1 MRIKTL
7 LLSLLLIV
15 AASAQAAVGDI
26 ISLNKLSIGT
36 NGETPKECTQWK
48 TYQWDGLLKCIVT
61 SESPKECMLYGA
73 FDGNTGVYTKSL
85 NDNDG
90 QLEANESCHLVVPT
104 EVGGYKVVG
113 AHSFALYKIPWLTSV
128 QFPEGVRVV
137 ENPAVH
143 GCDNLT
149 YVSLPSTIE
158 EIGQTSFA
166 YCDKLKY
173 IYINRATPPTV
184 GANSFAQRIWNDTGE
199 WVVPDR
205 KLYVPFPANY
215 DIEPWTQWVKSEN
228 ILCSDINISI
238 AGIWL
243 TGTDEEAADKLLE
256 DLAELDEGLMEDFF
270 EGIPEIH
277 YDEATTTLTLK
288 DFRMT
293 IPADRPGIMNGIF
306 NQPRTGVQGLKVEI
320 QGECELRGNDN
331 MIFDTGGGIQLVGD
345 GTLKIKAGSQGAR
358 VLELLSIDGPD
369 VEIESTD
376 VAIFADNIDGTAKV
390 AVQSGSLRC
399 FGKMSMQQFQMG
411 EGIKIWEPYG
421 ASYFI
426 DSRTDTYGI
435 VIGGAFVTD
444 QWIVIEQRELLPFA
458 LLGDT
463 PSVNQ
468 GDDLV
473 SFIQQ
478 ANRYYED
485 KINISGS
492 LYYQDGKL
500 YMDNFQMEY
509 NVENAY
515 RTFLKS
521 AEGSDLE
528 IVLSGD
534 NSVSG
539 VSQGLEAQ
547 SNVTLSS
554 PSGMLGGLSLN
565 ATMDAIFIS
574 NGCKVTC
581 QDVDL
586 TAEADLVGIM
596 SKFEGD
602 DTGVFEFC
610 ANDDDSN
617 QLKLFSEAA
626 PVMLNPDKEGCF
638 IIPDNYTIVSPDNAV
653 IKNNMIVDA
662 DDQPITNEWIV
673 IAKKPSRILP
683 IGIAYQQIT
692 DETDWD
698 ELNSFLADSYGMTGS
713 ISFDDESHTLTLD
726 NVNATSE
733 FEGGGFIEVY
743 DAVDFPGYEHIAIN
757 IKGDNC
763 IENRYGGSCLMLY
776 SNNVSLT
783 GNGTLTLKN
792 SMEYEMDN
800 FLGCAI
806 SMFGGEDAMGSPMTL
821 TIDGPTLKAEADNS
835 LALYIEGCL
844 VVESGEL
851 QARGLLGPL
860 YVSDDLMAGAG
871 IGILSPEGAYYNPD
885 NGYIMQGDEYVQG
898 DTWFVMGAST
908 PTNIEMRAT
917 GREVRDTVFDLQG
930 RRINGKPSR
939 GIYVVGTR
947 KVVAK

>member
-1 MRIKTL
+1 M
-7 LLSLLLIV
+7 
-15 AASAQAAVGDI
+15 
-26 ISLNKLSIGT
+26 
-36 NGETPKECTQWK
+36 
-48 TYQWDGLLKCIVT
+48 
-61 SESPKECMLYGA
+61 
-73 FDGNTGVYTKSL
+73 
-85 NDNDG
+85 
-90 QLEANESCHLVVPT
+90 
-104 EVGGYKVVG
+104 
-113 AHSFALYKIPWLTSV
+113 
-128 QFPEGVRVV
+128 
-137 ENPAVH
+137 
-143 GCDNLT
+143 
-149 YVSLPSTIE
+149 
-158 EIGQTSFA
+158 
-166 YCDKLKY
+166 
-173 IYINRATPPTV
+173 
-184 GANSFAQRIWNDTGE
+184 
-199 WVVPDR
+199 
-205 KLYVPFPANY
+205 PF
-215 DIEPWTQWVKSEN
+215 S
-228 ILCSDINISI
+228 
-238 AGIWL
+238 
-243 TGTDEEAADKLLE
+243 
-256 DLAELDEGLMEDFF
+256 
-270 EGIPEIH
+270 
-277 YDEATTTLTLK
+277 
-288 DFRMT
+288 
-293 IPADRPGIMNGIF
+293 
-306 NQPRTGVQGLKVEI
+306 
-320 QGECELRGNDN
+320 
-331 MIFDTGGGIQLVGD
+331 
-345 GTLKIKAGSQGAR
+345 
-358 VLELLSIDGPD
+358 
-369 VEIESTD
+369 
-376 VAIFADNIDGTAKV
+376 
-390 AVQSGSLRC
+390 
-399 FGKMSMQQFQMG
+399 
-411 EGIKIWEPYG
+411 
-421 ASYFI
+421 
-426 DSRTDTYGI
+426 
-435 VIGGAFVTD
+435 
-444 QWIVIEQRELLPFA
+444 

-468 GDDLV
+468 GDNLTD
-473 SFIQQ
+473 FIRQ
-478 ANRYYED
+478 ANRYAED
-485 KINISGS
+485 RINISGS
-492 LYYQDGKL
+492 MFYQDGKL

-521 AEGSDLE
+521 TEGSDLE
-528 IVLSGD
+528 IVVSGN

-539 VSQGLEAQ
+539 VSQCLEAQ

-565 ATMDAIFIS
+565 ATMGAIYIH

-586 TAEADLVGIM
+586 TVEADLVGIM
-596 SKFEGD
+596 SALEGD

-610 ANDDDSN
+610 ANDDNSN
-617 QLKLFSEAA
+617 QLKLFSESA
-626 PVMLNPDKEGCF
+626 PVMLNPDKEGRF
-638 IIPDNYTIVSPDNAV
+638 IIPDNYTIVSPDNAI
-653 IKNNMIVDA
+653 IKNNLIVDA

-698 ELNSFLADSYGMTGS
+698 ELNSFLADSYGMTGR

-743 DAVDFPGYEHIAIN
+743 DAIDFPGYEHITIN
-757 IKGDNC
+757 IKGDNR
-763 IENRYGGSCLMLY
+763 IENRYGGSCLMLN

-800 FLGCAI
+800 FLGNAI
-806 SMFGGEDAMGSPMTL
+806 SMFGGEDAVGSPMTL

-885 NGYIMQGDEYVQG
+885 NGFIMQGNEFVQG

-939 GIYVVGTR
+939 GIYIVGTR